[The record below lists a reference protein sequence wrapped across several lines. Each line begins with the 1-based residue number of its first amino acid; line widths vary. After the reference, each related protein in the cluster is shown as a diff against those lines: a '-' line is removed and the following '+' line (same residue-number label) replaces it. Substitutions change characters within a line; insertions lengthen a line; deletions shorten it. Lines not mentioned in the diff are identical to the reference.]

1 MTKKSTGIIALIALV
16 FGSVSLGISG
26 ATATPSETV
35 TVTIK
40 GFNGDSS
47 LLTRPIKTRILALTS
62 SYSTAASIACV
73 GYIYNPGNSKP
84 NTTLARQRA
93 VKACN
98 FVKSQIPNISITST
112 TGFTSTRKA
121 DQFRGVKIVL
131 TLAPAAL
138 TTTYDFNGGTG
149 SPASVEVSAGGTVTL
164 PTPTRDGYSF
174 TGWFSDAGLTTSV
187 GAAGATYSPSASA
200 TLFAGWIA
208 NYTTTYDF
216 NGGTGS
222 PASVEVS
229 AGGTVTLPTPTRDG
243 YSFTGWFSDAG
254 LTTSVGAAGATYSP
268 SASAT
273 LFAGWTATSGITLV
287 FNPIAAGQY
296 MWYCGPGVEAT
307 VCSSSPNV
315 TVSGTTA
322 TSRLVDPAAYDPSG
336 STFSITV
343 RAPSPLPANYII
355 GPGVGVT
362 CLMRATATI
371 HGTANGYTSGDWTG
385 SGAGWMHYWY
395 TGCSLDS
402 GVTSAYFYNEQ
413 R

>member
-40 GFNGDSS
+40 GFNGNSS

-174 TGWFSDAGLTTSV
+174 TGWFSDAGLTTS
-187 GAAGATYSPSASA
+187 A
-200 TLFAGWIA
+200 
-208 NYTTTYDF
+208 
-216 NGGTGS
+216 
-222 PASVEVS
+222 
-229 AGGTVTLPTPTRDG
+229 
-243 YSFTGWFSDAG
+243 
-254 LTTSVGAAGATYSP
+254 GAAGATYSP

-322 TSRLVDPAAYDPSG
+322 TSRLVDPAVYDPSG

-385 SGAGWMHYWY
+385 SGAGWLNYWY